1 VWYLEQYPAAERDAW
16 ASWMLPLEVLKKS
29 PSRADHVPP
38 EEERRYR
45 RRTCIFLEELAE
57 KSLQVDWQSL
67 ATAQIFLHF
76 FFARHSFR
84 RHNRFEVAIAC
95 IFLAAKCE
103 ECAVPNARR
112 LEKIISKAHRL
123 MYEPA
128 LLRDGGTYTPL
139 DTASEAYK
147 VLQSDVLVAER
158 ALLHTIAFDLITYK
172 PHKYFK
178 YLFEFIMA
186 ADLVPSELHKEFGR
200 CAMQF
205 LKMAMR
211 TSLVL
216 QFEPP
221 KMAAAAIWLS
231 TIYLDF
237 AATADGASG
246 SSGSSSSGGSGGGN
260 NALEWR
266 VRPKLGLD
274 VESFRA
280 MTEQVLEVLQ
290 ADRGSATGLAKLDA
304 FETVLLEKKIL
315 RYRTVVSSS
324 SSSSSHGRSHGHSS
338 LSSSSSSSSSSA
350 AAALTAPPMRRVS
363 SGIVQGN
370 HQYDSDRRPSA
381 SSSSGSSSS
390 SSSSQRHRDGRPP
403 PPPPPPGGPSSSS
416 SSSSAGVAVAATTVA
431 AAAAA
436 ARMSRPMIHGE
447 QQHANKRPRTEIG

>member
-1 VWYLEQYPAAERDAW
+1 
-16 ASWMLPLEVLKKS
+16 
-29 PSRADHVPP
+29 
-38 EEERRYR
+38 
-45 RRTCIFLEELAE
+45 
-57 KSLQVDWQSL
+57 
-67 ATAQIFLHF
+67 
-76 FFARHSFR
+76 
-84 RHNRFEVAIAC
+84 
-95 IFLAAKCE
+95 
-103 ECAVPNARR
+103 
-112 LEKIISKAHRL
+112 

-186 ADLVPSELHKEFGR
+186 AGESVKSSIQKRERGGGAGGGEVRMYVHILLASLTVPCIINWLFGADLVPSELHKEFGR

-260 NALEWR
+260 NALERR